1 MAFISPVPERDLTA
15 AAPGPLHGNA
25 IVAALLRSVYGGAG
39 RTPIDA
45 VILRE
50 TTDIC
55 TAGRRAGQAA
65 ATLRHTARC
74 PRSVSPGWLVSQ
86 ASVFQSR
93 AILAADEAEY
103 TAEQDRAAGRRYR
116 STAVRMWVFIA
127 CMNAWVEAH
136 LRDAAA
142 VLGGPE
148 VDHEDARAWM
158 LTAADRLDYVRTV
171 VGPW

>member
-1 MAFISPVPERDLTA
+1 MPAISPVPERDLTA

-25 IVAALLRSVYGGAG
+25 IVAALLRNVYGGDG
-39 RTPIDA
+39 RTPVDA

-50 TTDIC
+50 TTDIP

-74 PRSVSPGWLVSQ
+74 PRPVSPRWLTGQ
-86 ASVFQSR
+86 AGIHQSR
-93 AILAADEAEY
+93 SILAADEAEY
-103 TAEQDRAAGRRYR
+103 AAQQSRAAGHRFR
-116 STAVRMWVFIA
+116 STAFRWWVFIA
-127 CMNAWVEAH
+127 CTNAWVEAH

-142 VLGGPE
+142 ILSTPDA
-148 VDHEDARAWM
+148 DHEAARAWM
-158 LTAADRLDYVRTV
+158 LTAAERLDCVCAG